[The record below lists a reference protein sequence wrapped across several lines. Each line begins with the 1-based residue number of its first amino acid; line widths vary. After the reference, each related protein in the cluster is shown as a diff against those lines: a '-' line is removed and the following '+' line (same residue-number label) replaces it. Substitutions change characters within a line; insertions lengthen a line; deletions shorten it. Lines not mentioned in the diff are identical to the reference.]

1 MQTRFSQIK
10 TLTLSIALITVAT
23 FLLSNSESG
32 IKKTNLEPIGNTLPG
47 FDVQTYRK
55 DWHFIPKSTILKG
68 IKWLGPRMQYPGSF
82 KADTYPLT
90 WADNNLIY
98 SSGGDPVSEIKNN
111 GLEFLKIEG
120 TPDNYKISVIN
131 EMPDFLG
138 WGGHGLKPTG
148 LLCCKGVLYLF
159 AHNLGKRTNENN
171 EKCHGYDA
179 QIFMSKDYGKTWFP
193 DIKIVENS
201 PMFPGRDFGSPC
213 FVNYGKDNAGA
224 TDGFVYALSGE
235 GWANGNFLKVGRVPE
250 DRIMDIKSWKFIGK
264 FKTGR
269 NPVWVRN
276 FKASIP
282 VFKDSGFMGYPECV
296 YIESLKRYLLLGWRF
311 KVEKPYKYSPDDG
324 SELAI
329 YESPKPWGPFS
340 LVAKMDWETPE
351 VTPYNPRLPLKWFD
365 NDKLEGYLL
374 FSGSWRNGGSSEF
387 YRVQVRKFK
396 LVRIKK

>member
-1 MQTRFSQIK
+1 MQTRFNQIK
-10 TLTLSIALITVAT
+10 TLALSFALITGVS
-23 FLLSNSESG
+23 FLLSNKVSG
-32 IKKTNLEPIGNTLPG
+32 IEKPNLEPVICTSSG
-47 FDVQTYRK
+47 FDAQT
-55 DWHFIPKSTILKG
+55 DTTNWHLIPGSTILKG
-68 IKWLGPRMQYPGSF
+68 IKWLGPRIPYPGNF

-90 WADNNLIY
+90 WADNDLIY
-98 SSGGDPVSEIKNN
+98 SSGGDPVSEKKNN
-111 GLEFLKIEG
+111 GLEFLSIDG
-120 TPDNYKISVIN
+120 TPDNYKITVIN
-131 EMPDFLG
+131 EMPNFLG

-148 LLCCKGVLYLF
+148 MLSCKGVLYLF

-224 TDGFVYALSGE
+224 SDGFVYALSGE
-235 GWANGNFLKVGRVPE
+235 GWANGNYLKVGRVPA
-250 DRIMDIKSWKFIGK
+250 DSIMDISAWEFISKFTSGK
-264 FKTGR
+264 K
-269 NPVWVRN
+269 PVWVRN
-276 FKASIP
+276 YKSAIP
-282 VFKDSGFMGYPECV
+282 VLKDSGFLGYPECV
-296 YIESLKRYLLLGWRF
+296 YIKSLKRYLLLGWRF
-311 KVEKPYKYSPDDG
+311 KLERPDKYSPDDG

-329 YESPKPWGPFS
+329 YESPQPWGPFA

-396 LVRIKK
+396 LVRIKN